1 MAKCKQ
7 CNIEI
12 LDETEVCP
20 LCMSILEQTD
30 EVENMYPDV
39 RVKMRYMNLIC
50 NIYLFLALCT
60 EAVIIYLDVR
70 FQTQVWWS
78 ILTAVGLFYV
88 YLVLRFAVVGKSGY
102 RSKIITLTIL
112 AVLASVGIDMAIGYQ
127 GWSVDYVLPAGI
139 VIVDIVILFLMYYN
153 RRNWQSYIMW
163 QILMVLVSIGMIF
176 LFIFGIIDK
185 PYLMVAAVMATASM
199 FLGTLIFG
207 DRRARVEVQ
216 RRFHI
221 K

>member
-1 MAKCKQ
+1 MAKCKT

-39 RVKMRYMNLIC
+39 RVKMRFMNLVC
-50 NIYLFLALCT
+50 NIYLFLAICA
-60 EAVIIYLDVR
+60 EAVIIYLDIR
-70 FQTQVWWS
+70 FQTQVWWCV
-78 ILTAVGLFYV
+78 LTGLGLFYF

-112 AVLASVGIDMAIGYQ
+112 AVLAAVGADMASGYR

-139 VIVDIVILFLMYYN
+139 LLVDIVILWLMFFN
-153 RRNWQSYIMW
+153 RRNWQSYMMW
-163 QILMVLVSIGMIF
+163 QILMVLCSLIPVG
-176 LFIFGIIDK
+176 LFIAGVENNA
-185 PYLMVAAVMATASM
+185 YLAFAPLVLSVVI
-199 FLGTLIFG
+199 FLGTLIIG
-207 DRRARVEVQ
+207 DRRARTELY

-221 K
+221 